1 MAVLVKTL
9 VDMGILAK
17 VVRKNAIG
25 GHSDHDCGPAGSGG
39 ETSARHTKALDQG
52 SNARQPGDLLL
63 LEEEGR
69 CWLNF
74 DWAGGRKHGRHVEG
88 LGRDLNA
95 TFEGLKCHIWMGL
108 LRTASEKELSLIAWD
123 S

>member
-1 MAVLVKTL
+1 MTAGQQGVVERPQLV
-9 VDMGILAK
+9 IL
-17 VVRKNAIG
+17 RLWI
-25 GHSDHDCGPAGSGG
+25 
-39 ETSARHTKALDQG
+39 
-52 SNARQPGDLLL
+52 DLLL